1 MGQVR
6 DFCTSGLVLEGGRL
20 QYFADLEEAI
30 EAHRAIMARA

>member
-6 DFCTSGLVLEGGRL
+6 DFCTSGHVLDGRPL